1 MPGKGKKRQYHTY
14 ESVDQVVINGF
25 PVNPLPAG
33 QNDDKLKLDDFN
45 GFVTWFRAWAADL
58 ESWGQDM
65 RDDLIRLEGQAGFPT
80 GDPGDPPGGP
90 PE

>member
-1 MPGKGKKRQYHTY
+1 MAGRGKKRIRPDFT
-14 ESVDQVVINGF
+14 SSGMTF
-25 PVNPLPAG
+25 PPKTLTAAAG
-33 QNDDKLKLDDFN
+33 GDSKAKLAQFEQLVKW
-45 GFVTWFRAWAADL
+45 VRAWSNDM
-58 ESWGQDM
+58 ERWGQDM